1 MKRNLIIAL
10 MLTCTFNG
18 GFSQDS
24 GMSTLAQ
31 RSDLIKALEK
41 DPKKGLE
48 DINKNQ
54 QDNDIKVDETHY
66 IVVLEKEGDVYKR
79 VGHFKKDKLNQ
90 VIEPSLSN
98 VVQEAETKLAGGNG
112 PIAFN
117 FQASDKKMYCVLSKQ
132 GNFLIFNICP
142 TQEEVDAFLKPAVKV
157 EDKKPV
163 EEPKKVDV
171 APAVVEQKK
180 AEAPAVA
187 VVEPNKIDDKKA
199 DVVETKADENLE
211 KAIVQNKDQ
220 ESTEKNVNAAEDKV
234 TEAA

>member
-1 MKRNLIIAL
+1 

-31 RSDLIKALEK
+31 RADLIKALEK

-171 APAVVEQKK
+171 ALAI
-180 AEAPAVA
+180 AVA
-187 VVEPNKIDDKKA
+187 EPNKIDDKKA

>member
-1 MKRNLIIAL
+1 

-31 RSDLIKALEK
+31 RADLIKALEK

-98 VVQEAETKLAGGNG
+98 VVQEAETKLAGGNE

-142 TQEEVDAFLKPAVKV
+142 TQEEIDAFLKSLVKV

-171 APAVVEQKK
+171 APAI
-180 AEAPAVA
+180 AVA
-187 VVEPNKIDDKKA
+187 EPNKIDDKKA